1 MLEANDLP
9 DGQCF
14 HTNICIVGAGAAGI
28 AMALDLA
35 GSRIKVLVL
44 ESGGLEP
51 DAATQQLY
59 AGSVADTSLH
69 SPPDRYRQRC
79 FGGSTTTWGGRC
91 VPFDEIDFEARAY
104 IPHSGWPFGRRELE
118 QHYLKANELCEAGA
132 FAYRARD
139 ALDCGSP
146 PMIRGFNSQVFT
158 QDTLERFSRPTDFGA
173 RYADQLRAAD
183 NVCVLLHA
191 NLAALNLDE
200 AGMRVGSATVRT
212 LSGKTFCVFADH
224 FVLAAGGLEVARLLL
239 ASRDVQPHGIGNDR
253 DQVGRH
259 YMCHIAGTLGRLAFN
274 HSQDV
279 WHGYDVSRDG
289 VYCRRRLALTAEAQR
304 HWQVGSFVARLHHPR
319 ITDPSHRTGVLSLL
333 YLTRGMIPY
342 EYGKRLYDEEA
353 AGFLSWMQHLGNVVS
368 DPHDTAAFLLHWM
381 RCRTFAKRKF
391 PSVIVRPKANCYSLD
406 FHAEQEPNPS
416 SRITLDTETDA
427 LGMPR
432 IRVDWRYSK
441 GDIET
446 VRRSI
451 GLLSAELQ
459 RCKVGTFDY
468 DPSTLETEM
477 VRYGAYG
484 GHHIGTARMG
494 TNPQTSVVTPDCRV
508 HGVANLFVAGAAT
521 FPTSSQANPTLTV
534 VALSLRLAGHLKQLC
549 APRVITPVTS
559 GPVVEAISKRT
570 PVASAA

>member
-35 GSRIKVLVL
+35 GSRIRVLVL
-44 ESGGLEP
+44 ESGGIKA
-51 DAATQQLY
+51 DAPTQQLY
-59 AGSVADTSLH
+59 AGSVADATLH
-69 SPPDRYRQRC
+69 SPPDRYRQRR
-79 FGGSTTTWGGRC
+79 FGGSTTIWGGRC

-104 IPHSGWPFGRRELE
+104 LPHSGWPFGRKELE
-118 QHYLKANELCEAGA
+118 QHYVRANELCEAGA
-132 FAYRARD
+132 FAYLARE
-139 ALDCGSP
+139 AFNGGLR
-146 PMIRGFNSQVFT
+146 PMISGFHSQVFT

-173 RYADQLRAAD
+173 CYGDRLRAAD

-191 NLAALNLDE
+191 NLTSLNLN
-200 AGMRVGSATVRT
+200 GQGTRVSSATVQT
-212 LSGKTFCVFADH
+212 LGGKTFSVQADH

-239 ASRDVQPHGIGNDR
+239 ACRDVQPQGIGNDR
-253 DQVGRH
+253 DQVGRY
-259 YMCHIAGTLGRLAFN
+259 YMCHIAGTVGRLEF
-274 HSQDV
+274 HRPQSV
-279 WHGYDVSRDG
+279 WHGYDISRDG
-289 VYCRRRLALTAEAQR
+289 VYCRRRLALTADAQR
-304 HWQVGSFVARLHHPR
+304 RWQVGGFVARLHHPR
-319 ITDPSHRTGVLSLL
+319 ITDPSHQTGILSLL
-333 YLTRGMIPY
+333 YLAKGMIPY
-342 EYGKRLYDEEA
+342 EYGKRLHGEEA
-353 AGFLSWMQHLGNVVS
+353 ADFLTWMRHVGNVAS
-368 DPHDTAAFLLHWM
+368 DPYDTAAFLLHWV
-381 RCRTFAKRKF
+381 RYRTFARRKF

-416 SRITLDTETDA
+416 SRVTLDAEIDA

-432 IRVDWRYSK
+432 IRVDWRYSA
-441 GDIET
+441 GDVEA

-451 GLLSAELQ
+451 GLLAAELR
-459 RCKVGTFDY
+459 RCKVGTFNY
-468 DPSTLETEM
+468 DPATLEAEM
-477 VRYGAYG
+477 IRYGAYG

-494 TNPQTSVVTPDCRV
+494 TDPHTSVVDPDCRV

-549 APRVITPVTS
+549 APRATVPVS
-559 GPVVEAISKRT
+559 SAPMADAAAQLK